1 MGDLCCPAI
10 SETELVVQN
19 PQGLHARP
27 AVELVRAANAFQAQI
42 RLQNLSRNGDLHNV
56 KSLMDLLLAAVDCG
70 HRVRLV
76 AEGGDA
82 CEAIQTLAALING
95 AATRME
101 S

>member
-1 MGDLCCPAI
+1 MSDASCPTVI
-10 SETELVVQN
+10 ETELVVRH

-27 AVELVRAANAFQAQI
+27 AVELVRAANAFQCRIQ
-42 RLQNLSRNGDLHNV
+42 LQNLSRNGDLHNV

-76 AEGGDA
+76 AEGHDA
-82 CEAIQTLAALING
+82 REAIQTLAALING
-95 AATRME
+95 AATRTE